1 MAEPV
6 TEPKV
11 SGSSSSLRERRED
24 AAGAANRA
32 IKGMPTLAVFLFLV
46 VMTGYFLAPIWWL
59 VVASTKSQGD
69 LYSGFVLWFSRVQLT
84 DNLGA
89 LFARDGGIYA
99 RWLLNSLAYCGAAAS
114 VGTVISAL
122 AGYGLAKFDFP
133 GRGVAFGIILGGV
146 LVPATALALPL
157 FLLFSS
163 LGITNSVL
171 AVVLPSVVNPFGVY
185 LARIYASSA
194 IPDEIIEA
202 ARIDGAGE
210 ARIFFGVV
218 WRMMTPALGTIFLFQ
233 LVATWNNYL
242 LPLLML
248 QDRDLFPVTLGLAQ
262 WNTQFIQDPSLQVL
276 TIVGSFV
283 SIIPLTIA
291 FLALQ
296 RYWRSG
302 LAIGSVTG

>member
-1 MAEPV
+1 MAKPV
-6 TEPKV
+6 TDLQV
-11 SGSSSSLRERRED
+11 SGSTSARRKGRPD
-24 AAGAANRA
+24 GAGSATGAL
-32 IKGMPTLAVFLFLV
+32 KGMPTVAVSLFLV

-69 LYSGFVLWFSRVQLT
+69 VYTGFILWFSHVQIT

-89 LFARDGGIYA
+89 LFARDGGLYA
-99 RWLLNSLAYCGAAAS
+99 RWLLNSLVYCGAAAII
-114 VGTVISAL
+114 GTVISAL
-122 AGYGLAKFDFP
+122 AGYGLAKFRFP
-133 GRGVAFGIILGGV
+133 GRDIAFGVILGGV

-157 FLLFSS
+157 FLMFSS
-163 LGITNSVL
+163 LGITNSAL

-185 LARIYASSA
+185 LARIYAIAA

-202 ARIDGAGE
+202 GRIDGAGE
-210 ARIFFGVV
+210 TRIFFEVA

-233 LVATWNNYL
+233 FVAVWNNYL
-242 LPLLML
+242 LPLVML
-248 QDRDLFPVTLGLAQ
+248 QDRNLFPVTLGLAQ
-262 WNTQFIQDPSLQVL
+262 WNTQFIQDPSLQLL

-283 SIIPLTIA
+283 SIIPLTIV